1 MLYSRC
7 CRRAGMSDL
16 LERGGPKTA
25 GPPGGP
31 LGTSAGGAAVV
42 WKQQQQPIP
51 ESILRTTRLPAEVVC
66 CVKMAAQ
73 CHFAGCGCDS
83 SLKDC
88 VANMRR
94 PTGGHAPT
102 AGGPC
107 TKDQCGCPSQWLHR
121 ILNAKRPAKGLLKR
135 RDPVTGESPL
145 QREIVGGRSPVQPD
159 VSSATARHLSF

>member
-1 MLYSRC
+1 
-7 CRRAGMSDL
+7 MSDL
-16 LERGGPKTA
+16 LDRGGAKAA

-31 LGTSAGGAAVV
+31 LRASAGGAAVV
-42 WKQQQQPIP
+42 GKRQQQQPIP
-51 ESILRTTRLPAEVVC
+51 ESILRTPRLPAEVVC
-66 CVKMAAQ
+66 CAKMAAQ

-94 PTGGHAPT
+94 PTGGHPPT
-102 AGGPC
+102 TGGPC

-135 RDPVTGESPL
+135 RDPVTGEPRL
-145 QREIVGGRSPVQPD
+145 YD
-159 VSSATARHLSF
+159 A